1 MRGRFLLFLLGV
13 TRRCLSPSLWSVA
26 SSNLAQI
33 RAGVRPVGHNQ
44 PKCHQARTQSQ
55 PGRGHE
61 NIRRSSSLINVS
73 RFANLDQV
81 KKFARHKRNLRVGLG
96 VRTFVVRPASPGE
109 ADATRLYPLRRVSP
123 LPPLAFGRA
132 IGNSRPGIHLFVGLI
147 GVKPPESWGR
157 IHRFNDDAS
166 TFLPHFYLRADSACR

>member
-1 MRGRFLLFLLGV
+1 MRDRFLLFLLGV

-55 PGRGHE
+55 PGRGRE
-61 NIRRSSSLINVS
+61 NIRRSSSLVNVS

-81 KKFARHKRNLRVGLG
+81 KKFARHKRNLRVGLD
-96 VRTFVVRPASPGE
+96 VRTFAVRPASPGD
-109 ADATRLYPLRRVSP
+109 ADATRLYPLRPFFLPEKLGQIYFLGVRPCLEPVRLHAIL
-123 LPPLAFGRA
+123 LPPSMVSSQQGH
-132 IGNSRPGIHLFVGLI
+132 IPGFAG
-147 GVKPPESWGR
+147 P
-157 IHRFNDDAS
+157 
-166 TFLPHFYLRADSACR
+166 